1 MYDGIQEHYKSY
13 KWLMERCILS
23 PHNESANEINE
34 KMIEIM
40 PGEEITSYSADK
52 VCRQERNDE
61 DNENDFEDVPI
72 EFLNTLNYPGF
83 PRHELKLKK
92 HMVLML
98 MRNLN
103 KKQGL
108 CNGTRLILEEVM
120 GSTLK
125 CYNPVRDE
133 MVFIPRIELRSDVK
147 KGGFLWKR
155 RQFPVQPAFSMT
167 INKSQGQTIKGKLGV
182 YLYRSVFSHGELY
195 VALSWF
201 TMQQNVKMPLQ
212 RQVKWKTLY

>member
-1 MYDGIQEHYKSY
+1 M
-13 KWLMERCILS
+13 
-23 PHNESANEINE
+23 
-34 KMIEIM
+34 
-40 PGEEITSYSADK
+40 
-52 VCRQERNDE
+52 
-61 DNENDFEDVPI
+61 
-72 EFLNTLNYPGF
+72 
-83 PRHELKLKK
+83 KK

-155 RQFPVQPAFSMT
+155 RKFPVQPAFSMT

-182 YLYRSVFSHGELY
+182 YLYRSVFSHGQLY
-195 VALSWF
+195 VALSRS
-201 TMQQNVKMPLQ
+201 TKQENVKIALTETGKTAKN
-212 RQVKWKTLY
+212 VKKNEK